1 MKRKLLLIIFA
12 LFSTSFSQVLRV
24 EKPIFTTDQS
34 NPRWGND
41 RTILNYE
48 PIGKFSGIQK
58 SDGQIFVAVND
69 TQSTTNLG
77 LLVITSTDNGE
88 SWGVA
93 TGGVNYRAHFEN
105 VKMIR
110 TVQDSL
116 YCFFQTGSQVYCWNF
131 LAPSQQ
137 VKPVFIGGYRSFD
150 VTTSSTGGIYIFL
163 DSLPTNNIVRYATTN
178 GGYNWINRGSITSN
192 GANPKIS
199 MSGTGDTLLLNYY
212 GPVLPDTATSVIR
225 LARYRETAPGIL
237 ASAGFIDIATDP
249 APKFEYVNATNN
261 SEMWFVYTS
270 GNVGAR
276 NIWARKSSNAGVT
289 WEPAFAVT
297 NNPNFDY
304 YGTDIKFHSFNNF
317 GFDLV
322 YQADSN
328 QAGPASNDSDYLL
341 FSGAAYGS
349 MQFTGLT
356 RLSDYPPASY
366 STNYSSTIV
375 TLNNT
380 NDVGVIYVGEVG
392 SDKKLFWD
400 RALAVIPVEL
410 TSFHANVENNKVL
423 LDWAT
428 ATELNNK
435 GFFVE
440 RKSSKDK
447 FNSVAFIQGS
457 GTSTDRHSYS
467 YVDNNLEPGKYFYR
481 LKQVDLDG
489 TTNISNTIEVDISNP
504 SEFGLSQN
512 YPNPFN
518 PTTTI
523 KYSIPSVDTRSGASV
538 QNVSLKIYD
547 VLGNE
552 IATLVNEQK
561 EAGFYEVEFNAGKLS
576 SGIYFYELNAGT
588 FRSIKKMLM
597 IK

>member
-1 MKRKLLLIIFA
+1 
-12 LFSTSFSQVLRV
+12 
-24 EKPIFTTDQS
+24 
-34 NPRWGND
+34 
-41 RTILNYE
+41 
-48 PIGKFSGIQK
+48 
-58 SDGQIFVAVND
+58 
-69 TQSTTNLG
+69 
-77 LLVITSTDNGE
+77 
-88 SWGVA
+88 
-93 TGGVNYRAHFEN
+93 
-105 VKMIR
+105 
-110 TVQDSL
+110 
-116 YCFFQTGSQVYCWNF
+116 
-131 LAPSQQ
+131 
-137 VKPVFIGGYRSFD
+137 
-150 VTTSSTGGIYIFL
+150 
-163 DSLPTNNIVRYATTN
+163 
-178 GGYNWINRGSITSN
+178 
-192 GANPKIS
+192 
-199 MSGTGDTLLLNYY
+199 
-212 GPVLPDTATSVIR
+212 
-225 LARYRETAPGIL
+225 
-237 ASAGFIDIATDP
+237 
-249 APKFEYVNATNN
+249 
-261 SEMWFVYTS
+261 
-270 GNVGAR
+270 
-276 NIWARKSSNAGVT
+276 
-289 WEPAFAVT
+289 
-297 NNPNFDY
+297 
-304 YGTDIKFHSFNNF
+304 
-317 GFDLV
+317 
-322 YQADSN
+322 
-328 QAGPASNDSDYLL
+328 
-341 FSGAAYGS
+341 

-523 KYSIPSVDTRSGASV
+523 KYSIPSVDTRSGVSV